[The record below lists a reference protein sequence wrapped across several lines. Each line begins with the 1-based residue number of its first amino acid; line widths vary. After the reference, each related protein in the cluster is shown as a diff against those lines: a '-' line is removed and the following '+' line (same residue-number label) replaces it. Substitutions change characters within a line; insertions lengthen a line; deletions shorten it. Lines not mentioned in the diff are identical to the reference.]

1 MPQEPA
7 SLQLVGKTGRLSAG
21 SQWRPRGAGA
31 WLLIVVA
38 CLLTVLMAG
47 LAYCMVRP
55 VRWDGP
61 GKFGG
66 AALFFP
72 LHLLAFTLFAAVL
85 ALLAKRAGARLAA
98 WVIRPGGDPDGGDGA
113 DADHHRMATGATA
126 GRAALVGQ
134 LPRERRATELWPPS
148 AGAQRGLWDGDG
160 RHAAA
165 AGRVAHRQTQ
175 HRPIRRGY

>member
-7 SLQLVGKTGRLSAG
+7 SLQSLGKTGRWSAG

-85 ALLAKRAGARLAA
+85 AFLAKRAGARLAA
-98 WVIRPGGDPDGGDGA
+98 WVFGQVVIDRKSTRLNSSHPIISYAVFCLKKNRLPAFGCRRNASERGG
-113 DADHHRMATGATA
+113 
-126 GRAALVGQ
+126 
-134 LPRERRATELWPPS
+134 RRC
-148 AGAQRGLWDGDG
+148 AGAR
-160 RHAAA
+160 RCMRRPSNCAA
-165 AGRVAHRQTQ
+165 
-175 HRPIRRGY
+175 PDLNCW